1 MMKAKT
7 LMHKLGRLEVHNENL
22 ELTIAEKLEQIED
35 LKEDCYTLAK
45 ELEEIKRRI
54 QEVTAQLDEGV
65 FPHE

>member
-1 MMKAKT
+1 MKAKH

-45 ELEEIKRRI
+45 ELEEVRRRI
-54 QEVTAQLDEGV
+54 QEVTTQLDEGV
-65 FPHE
+65 

>member
-1 MMKAKT
+1 MKAKH
-7 LMHKLGRLEVHNENL
+7 LMHKLGRLEVQNENL

-45 ELEEIKRRI
+45 ELEEVQRRI
-54 QEVTAQLDEGV
+54 NEVTTKLDEGV